1 MNGYKCYQ
9 LQTPKRRIWLW
20 IIFNL
25 ICHRSLLWQWSIQ
38 ERLLLEKIWEIICCH
53 TAKEMRPFPYE
64 ERNVQKR
71 VTKSFKIPLYC
82 ICRLPD
88 NREKKMGKCTECKE
102 WFHKSCIAIPKKVF
116 EEVISKWYCTKFF
129 LKIHFISMSL
139 IIDSFPF
146 IRSKLKYNLFHCSQE
161 Q

>member
-9 LQTPKRRIWLW
+9 LQTQKRRIWLW

-88 NREKKMGKCTECKE
+88 NREKKMGKCTECKSGFTSRALQYQRRCLKK
-102 WFHKSCIAIPKKVF
+102 WFQNGTVLNFFKNPFYIHELNNRFIP
-116 EEVISKWYCTKFF
+116 IY
-129 LKIHFISMSL
+129 
-139 IIDSFPF
+139 
-146 IRSKLKYNLFHCSQE
+146 
-161 Q
+161 